1 MTLSDKSLGLLHR
14 LVSIDCNGTLGREQ
28 DDLIRDTFAQV
39 LSNGDMYKIGEIENW
54 LDVNR
59 MANTIVAD
67 RILNVAHYQ
76 KAKHDAKNPLK
87 MAHDD
92 DSCGCGGDC

>member
-1 MTLSDKSLGLLHR
+1 MPLSEKSLSLLNR
-14 LVSIDCNGTLGREQ
+14 LVTIDCNGTLGREQ
-28 DDLIRDTFAQV
+28 DDLIRDTLAQV
-39 LSNGDMYKIGEIENW
+39 LSNGDIYKIDDIEKW
-54 LDVNR
+54 LD
-59 MANTIVAD
+59 ANHVTNTVVSE